1 MDIPFS
7 TSPRATLG
15 VEMELAI
22 VDLESRA
29 LVTASSE
36 LLSEMGAGFPGGEHP
51 KAKHELYQCT
61 IEAITGI
68 CETVAEARADLAET
82 LTDLNSVARSHGY
95 GIISAATHPFSGWAE
110 QTVSPNPRYHDL
122 LRRLGWPA
130 RRLTTHGTHYH
141 VGVPSGPAAIAI
153 ANSLTYRLPVFLA
166 LSANSPFW
174 NGLDTEMASTRTKI
188 FEGLPTAGLPPR
200 VETWADFERY
210 METLITAGAIESVRD
225 VWWDVRPHP
234 DFGTIE
240 LRMCDA
246 MPTLDEVMALAAMAQ
261 SLVADLAA
269 RFDRGEPLPGCRD
282 WVVKE
287 NKWRAARYGLEA
299 DLVDDDGCRTPIKD
313 VIEALVDELMPMA
326 ELLGCSA
333 ELASAERIVEGGAG
347 YARCRTVTE
356 SGGTTSDVVDLLL
369 EEFEAG
375 CVTA

>member
-95 GIISAATHPFSGWAE
+95 GIISAATHPFSGWSE

-234 DFGTIE
+234 DFGTVE

-299 DLVDDDGCRTPIKD
+299 DLVDDDGCRTPVKD
-313 VIEALVDELMPMA
+313 VIAELVAELMPMA
-326 ELLGCSA
+326 ELLGCAA
-333 ELASAERIVEGGAG
+333 ELASAEHIVAGGAG

-356 SGGTTSDVVDLLL
+356 SGGTTADVVDLLL

>member
-1 MDIPFS
+1 M
-7 TSPRATLG
+7 
-15 VEMELAI
+15 
-22 VDLESRA
+22 
-29 LVTASSE
+29 
-36 LLSEMGAGFPGGEHP
+36 
-51 KAKHELYQCT
+51 
-61 IEAITGI
+61 
-68 CETVAEARADLAET
+68 
-82 LTDLNSVARSHGY
+82 
-95 GIISAATHPFSGWAE
+95 
-110 QTVSPNPRYHDL
+110 
-122 LRRLGWPA
+122 
-130 RRLTTHGTHYH
+130 
-141 VGVPSGPAAIAI
+141 
-153 ANSLTYRLPVFLA
+153 FLA

-234 DFGTIE
+234 DFGTVE

-299 DLVDDDGCRTPIKD
+299 DLVDDDGCRTPVTD
-313 VIEALVDELMPMA
+313 VIDRTGRRAHAD
-326 ELLGCSA
+326 
-333 ELASAERIVEGGAG
+333 GGA
-347 YARCRTVTE
+347 ARVRRRSWRRPSASSTGVPAMRGAGPSPSPE
-356 SGGTTSDVVDLLL
+356 APRPTSSTCCWRSSKRV
-369 EEFEAG
+369 A
-375 CVTA
+375 